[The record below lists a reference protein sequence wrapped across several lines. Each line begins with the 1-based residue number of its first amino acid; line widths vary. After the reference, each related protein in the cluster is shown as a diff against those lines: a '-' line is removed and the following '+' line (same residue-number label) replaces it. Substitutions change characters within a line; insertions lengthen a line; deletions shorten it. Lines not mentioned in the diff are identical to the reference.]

1 MKIAPLIRAFKERG
15 NFNALLVH
23 TGQHYDENMSE
34 LFFDDLGIP
43 RPDMNLEVGSD
54 SHAVQIA
61 EIMKRFEPVVFW
73 FTSLVMFLL

>member
-1 MKIAPLIRAFKERG
+1 
-15 NFNALLVH
+15 
-23 TGQHYDENMSE
+23 MSE

-73 FTSLVMFLL
+73 ITSLVMFLL